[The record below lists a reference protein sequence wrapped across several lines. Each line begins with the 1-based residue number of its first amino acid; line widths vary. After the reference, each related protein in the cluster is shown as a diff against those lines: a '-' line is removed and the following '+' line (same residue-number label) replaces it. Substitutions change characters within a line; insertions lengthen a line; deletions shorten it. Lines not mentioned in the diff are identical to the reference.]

1 MDMETIL
8 NKIKYQLN
16 PFSEEKLNTLFDK
29 IISRDSNDEYDL
41 KNLIDD
47 TLENRKKKD
56 EKMDIEDSSSKN
68 DASSKN
74 IPEIYLN
81 NNFSSNSNNYNCFN
95 NSEKNEI
102 TNNSEKNYDDIV
114 TDIFNFLDDNND
126 EKTTIELLEQIID
139 VSESLS

>member
-1 MDMETIL
+1 MDMEKIL

-16 PFSEEKLNTLFDK
+16 PFSEEKLNTLFEK
-29 IISRDSNDEYDL
+29 IICRDSNDEYDL

-56 EKMDIEDSSSKN
+56 KKMDIEDSSSKN

>member
-1 MDMETIL
+1 MDMEKIL

-56 EKMDIEDSSSKN
+56 KKMDIEDSSSKN

>member
-1 MDMETIL
+1 MDMEKIL

-47 TLENRKKKD
+47 TLENRKKKNK
-56 EKMDIEDSSSKN
+56 KMDIEDSSSKN